1 MTIEKVARAMS
12 WSLFARVAGFTAG
25 IAANIMIVRSLS
37 DDDWGILSEVR
48 TIIAYVYVL
57 VMLGLD
63 SALLKYLPALRAAG
77 GVPRFL
83 KTLRWLVLLQVAVWG
98 SFLALTRFGGGFLNG
113 FFHVPAG
120 SFSFYLQLAV
130 CFVIFE
136 IFMAFVTNI
145 YQSWYET
152 KRLAIVVVGGNA
164 VYVSALV
171 TVLRLGWGIPGVLVS
186 SALMN
191 LAMVIVLVPHVRAL
205 VRSVP
210 AGTVS
215 AVSAGAILGFSL
227 PLVMNGLLNQVVWRQ
242 SEVIFLGHFWGAKTA
257 GYFSLAYRNPQLML
271 EFVPL
276 TIWPIVMAGMSE
288 FYARDEKNL
297 TRSVDLYYRL
307 IYLLVVPIAAIGF
320 AFARP
325 LVPLLFGA
333 KMLPAALVTQL
344 FFVVFSYS
352 FLYTPLSMALY
363 VIGKSWVNMLIFLC
377 LAVVNIG
384 LDFAFIPRYGLW
396 GAFAPITFV
405 LVIEVIA
412 FSRVVRIFRPDIRV
426 PVGFVVRCYAAAVPA
441 ALVGFIS
448 CRWNSPLE
456 LLCEALVAVALL
468 VLGFRVAKVVGPNE
482 RELIMRLPV
491 PFKRQLIAVL

>member
-1 MTIEKVARAMS
+1 VTIEKVARAMS
-12 WSLFARVAGFTAG
+12 WSLFGRAAAFIAG
-25 IAANIMIVRSLS
+25 IAANIMIVRGLS
-37 DDDWGILSEVR
+37 DSDWGVLSEIR
-48 TIIAYVYVL
+48 TILAYVYVL

-63 SALLKYLPALRAAG
+63 SALLKYLPALRVGG
-77 GVPRFL
+77 GVPHFV
-83 KTLRWLVLLQVAVWG
+83 KTVRWLILLQVGVWG
-98 SFLALTRFGGGFLNG
+98 ALLALSRFGGGGLNG
-113 FFHVPAG
+113 FFRQPAG
-120 SFSFYLQLAV
+120 SFSFYLQLGV

-136 IFMAFVTNI
+136 IFMAFVTTI

-152 KRLAIVVVGGNA
+152 KRLAAVVIGGNIL
-164 VYVSALV
+164 YVAALV
-171 TVLRLGWGIPGVLVS
+171 TTLRLGWGIPGVLVS
-186 SALMN
+186 SAVMN
-191 LAMVIVLVPHVRAL
+191 LSMVIVLLPHVRSL
-205 VRSVP
+205 LRSAQ
-210 AGTVS
+210 AG
-215 AVSAGAILGFSL
+215 AADPIPAGAILGFSL

-242 SEVIFLGHFWGAKTA
+242 SEVIFLGHFWGAKVA

-276 TIWPIVMAGMSE
+276 TIWPLVLAGMSE

-297 TRSVDLYYRL
+297 PRSVDLYYRL
-307 IYLLVVPIAAIGF
+307 IYLLVVPIAAMGF

-363 VIGKSWVNMLIFLC
+363 VIGKSWVNMVVFLC
-377 LAVVNIG
+377 LAILNIG
-384 LDFAFIPRYGLW
+384 LDLAFIPRYGLW
-396 GAFAPITFV
+396 GAFAPITSV

-412 FSRVVRIFRPDIRV
+412 FNRVVRRFRPDVQV
-426 PVGFVVRCYAAAVPA
+426 PFGFVARCYAAAVPA

-448 CRWNSPLE
+448 YRWSSPLE
-456 LLCEALVAVALL
+456 LLCEFVVALALL
-468 VLGFRVAKVVGPNE
+468 VAGFRVAHVVGPNE

-491 PFKRQLIAVL
+491 PFKRQLVAIF

>member
-1 MTIEKVARAMS
+1 
-12 WSLFARVAGFTAG
+12 
-25 IAANIMIVRSLS
+25 
-37 DDDWGILSEVR
+37 
-48 TIIAYVYVL
+48 
-57 VMLGLD
+57 
-63 SALLKYLPALRAAG
+63 
-77 GVPRFL
+77 VPRFL
-83 KTLRWLVLLQVAVWG
+83 KSLRWLVLLQVVVWG
-98 SFLALTRFGGGFLNG
+98 SLLALSRFGGGVLNG

-136 IFMAFVTNI
+136 ILMAFVTNI

-152 KRLAIVVVGGNA
+152 KRLAIVVIGGNA
-164 VYVSALV
+164 VYVAALV
-171 TVLRLGWGIPGVLVS
+171 TVLRLGWGIPGVFAS
-186 SALMN
+186 SAFMN
-191 LAMVIVLVPHVRAL
+191 LCALLVLLPHVRAL
-205 VRSVP
+205 LRSAP
-210 AGTVS
+210 AGAAATVP
-215 AVSAGAILGFSL
+215 AGAILGFSL

-242 SEVIFLGHFWGAKTA
+242 SEVIFLGHFWGAKAA

-297 TRSVDLYYRL
+297 GRSVDLYYRL

-325 LVPLLFGA
+325 LVPLLFGP

-363 VIGKSWVNMLIFLC
+363 VIGKSWVNMLVFLC
-377 LAVVNIG
+377 LAILNVG
-384 LDFAFIPRYGLW
+384 LDLVFIPRYGLW
-396 GAFAPITFV
+396 GAFVPITFV
-405 LVIEVIA
+405 LVVEVIV
-412 FSRVVRIFRPDIRV
+412 FSLVVRSFRPDIRV
-426 PVGFVVRCYAAAVPA
+426 PIGFVARCYAAGVPA
-441 ALVGFIS
+441 ALVGLVS
-448 CRWNSPLE
+448 CRWSSPLE
-456 LLCEALVAVALL
+456 LLCEVPVALALL

-482 RELIMRLPV
+482 RELIMRLPI
-491 PFKRQLIAVL
+491 PFKRPLVAIL